1 MHFTIQ
7 DFTMHYLEVVKLVG
21 FGGQAVTH
29 ECVVS
34 EFCSVIL
41 LNSESTS
48 FARCNG
54 VIDLTSSFVCR
65 MTERNASLTLTHI
78 SFLSA
83 CLWVFRVWRFN
94 FQNLSAP
101 LTSINFY
108 PPKTPTH
115 LVQHT
120 YFSFLLAVYSRST
133 QRRNEH
139 LVSSKFFWNN
149 NTFFDVNQLI
159 YIT

>member
-41 LNSESTS
+41 LNSESTL
-48 FARCNG
+48 FARCSG
-54 VIDLTSSFVCR
+54 VHDLTGSFVCR
-65 MTERNASLTLTHI
+65 MTERNVSLTLKHI

-83 CLWVFRVWRFN
+83 YIGVYRV
-94 FQNLSAP
+94 
-101 LTSINFY
+101 
-108 PPKTPTH
+108 
-115 LVQHT
+115 
-120 YFSFLLAVYSRST
+120 
-133 QRRNEH
+133 
-139 LVSSKFFWNN
+139 
-149 NTFFDVNQLI
+149 
-159 YIT
+159 